1 MIIGFDAKRIVR
13 NTTGLG
19 NYCRTLVNDL
29 TRVVPSDWQ
38 LRLYAPDSGRD
49 DLRSKV
55 VEAPNLSFAY
65 PGNADAAT
73 DQKALRSLL
82 TTIPVIG
89 PLYRSFWRIGPIVG
103 DLQRQGVQ
111 IYHGLTGELP
121 RGLRQAGIPAVV
133 TIHDLIFMRHP
144 EYYHWID
151 RQIYEWKFRVACRE
165 ATRIIAIS
173 ECTKRDIIDL
183 GGVDADRIDVIYQS
197 CSPRF
202 AAPAASERS
211 APLPSVSAPAPRPSA
226 PAPPPSAPASS
237 PGVGCAA
244 ALPLPRRFILSVGTI
259 EARKNIA
266 LAVKALPLLPA
277 DVHLVAVGRRTKYS
291 DRVLAAA
298 RQQGLAA
305 RVHFLHGVSDA
316 DLQAIY
322 QQAEAFV
329 YPSRY
334 EGFGIPIIEAIFSG
348 LPVVAATGSCLEE
361 AGGPDSL
368 YVSPDDPAALAAA
381 VAAVLKGAPGREQR
395 IAAARRYVA
404 RFEGNNVA
412 TQVLNVYQRVMSD
425 AK

>member
-1 MIIGFDAKRIVR
+1 M
-13 NTTGLG
+13 
-19 NYCRTLVNDL
+19 
-29 TRVVPSDWQ
+29 
-38 LRLYAPDSGRD
+38 
-49 DLRSKV
+49 
-55 VEAPNLSFAY
+55 
-65 PGNADAAT
+65 
-73 DQKALRSLL
+73 
-82 TTIPVIG
+82 
-89 PLYRSFWRIGPIVG
+89 
-103 DLQRQGVQ
+103 
-111 IYHGLTGELP
+111 
-121 RGLRQAGIPAVV
+121 
-133 TIHDLIFMRHP
+133 
-144 EYYHWID
+144 
-151 RQIYEWKFRVACRE
+151 
-165 ATRIIAIS
+165 
-173 ECTKRDIIDL
+173 
-183 GGVDADRIDVIYQS
+183 
-197 CSPRF
+197 
-202 AAPAASERS
+202 
-211 APLPSVSAPAPRPSA
+211 
-226 PAPPPSAPASS
+226 
-237 PGVGCAA
+237 
-244 ALPLPRRFILSVGTI
+244 PLPRRFILSVGTI

-298 RQQGLAA
+298 RQQGLAD

-381 VAAVLKGAPGREQR
+381 VAAVLKGAPSREQR
-395 IAAARRYVA
+395 MAAARRYVA